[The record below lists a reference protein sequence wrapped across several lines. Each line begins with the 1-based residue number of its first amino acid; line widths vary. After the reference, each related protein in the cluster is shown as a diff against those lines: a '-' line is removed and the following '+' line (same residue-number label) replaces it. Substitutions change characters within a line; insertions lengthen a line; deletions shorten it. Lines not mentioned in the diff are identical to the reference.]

1 MSQPVR
7 WRNHKG
13 MVKRLL
19 IYIICALAFAAPIKA
34 EEEELDV
41 SKLIFEHLGDSYEW
55 HITKGAVIPLPCIL
69 IGEEG
74 VDVFMSDKLE
84 HGASY
89 KGYHIA
95 EEGDHE
101 GKIVNAAG
109 ERPFDISITKNV
121 LELLIVCTL
130 LCSVVL
136 GLARWYRKNGSRKAP
151 GGFVGM
157 MEAVIDFIDKDVAKE
172 SIGHGYEK
180 FSPYLMTVFLFIL
193 TSNLLGLIPVF
204 PGGANLTGNIAVTL
218 TCAVTAFIAINC
230 FAPKGYYKSIFWP
243 DVPIFLKAP
252 LPIMPTIEFIGV
264 FTKPFSLTVRLF
276 ANIMAGH
283 IIILALTSVVFVTAK
298 MGTAMCASMTAV
310 SVLFCI
316 FMNCLELLVAF
327 IQAYVFTILTANFI
341 GLAHDE

>member
-1 MSQPVR
+1 
-7 WRNHKG
+7 

-136 GLARWYRKNGSRKAP
+136 GLARWYRKN
-151 GGFVGM
+151 
-157 MEAVIDFIDKDVAKE
+157 DD
-172 SIGHGYEK
+172 
-180 FSPYLMTVFLFIL
+180 
-193 TSNLLGLIPVF
+193 
-204 PGGANLTGNIAVTL
+204 
-218 TCAVTAFIAINC
+218 
-230 FAPKGYYKSIFWP
+230 
-243 DVPIFLKAP
+243 
-252 LPIMPTIEFIGV
+252 
-264 FTKPFSLTVRLF
+264 
-276 ANIMAGH
+276 
-283 IIILALTSVVFVTAK
+283 
-298 MGTAMCASMTAV
+298 
-310 SVLFCI
+310 
-316 FMNCLELLVAF
+316 
-327 IQAYVFTILTANFI
+327 
-341 GLAHDE
+341 